1 MCVISQER
9 FRPKIAGFFHPP
21 RLELEETNDFDQ
33 KSLVSQDLNWKKP
46 TISTNIVGFF
56 HVSRLELKEINDFD
70 QKALVSRPNPTSRL
84 ELEKANNFDQ
94 KSLVF
99 STQPELE
106 ETNDLDQKSLVSSPI
121 PTWVGRNQ
129 LVSSTQPVS
138 SWKKSTISTKL
149 EREMTCGHNALPS
162 LRSVS
167 CALLCI
173 CGFWAETR
181 HYGFACFFS
190 WFI

>member
-99 STQPELE
+99 F
-106 ETNDLDQKSLVSSPI
+106 N
-121 PTWVGRNQ
+121 PTRVGRNQ
-129 LVSSTQPVS
+129 RFGPKILGFFPHPDL
-138 SWKKSTISTKL
+138 SWKKSVGFFDPTRL
-149 EREMTCGHNALPS
+149 ELEEINDFDQTRTRDD
-162 LRSVS
+162 LRP
-167 CALLCI
+167 
-173 CGFWAETR
+173 
-181 HYGFACFFS
+181 
-190 WFI
+190 